1 MNCLQLFPI
10 TTTIEKNSLT
20 IAGHDL
26 AALAKDHGTPLY
38 LYDRETMDTAVVG
51 YKSRACFG
59 LPGRW
64 FYYLCREGFFENLA
78 IAQWTQLH
86 NLFVDC
92 TGEGEIAIA
101 VAGGVPR
108 EHILVHGVNKSAA
121 DLASAMKY
129 AGTIVVDN
137 LTELH
142 TLEFQ
147 QLAVEFAEANF
158 CTPDLASP
166 FTRRCC
172 LKRTTRTRRQVST
185 TASLA

>member
-1 MNCLQLFPI
+1 MNRLQLFPI

-51 YKSRACFG
+51 YKSALASRYPAAGSITYAGKAF
-59 LPGRW
+59 L
-64 FYYLCREGFFENLA
+64 NLA

-108 EHILVHGVNKSAA
+108 EHILVHGVNKSA
-121 DLASAMKY
+121 
-129 AGTIVVDN
+129 
-137 LTELH
+137 
-142 TLEFQ
+142 
-147 QLAVEFAEANF
+147 
-158 CTPDLASP
+158 C
-166 FTRRCC
+166 
-172 LKRTTRTRRQVST
+172 
-185 TASLA
+185 